1 MASALTRSDLRS
13 LEELLRQQLQQLAG
27 DTEQLEKEAFSA
39 RDEPSEDRAEAGSD
53 IHAQDLDLQLLEVED
68 ATLRQV
74 LDALKRIE
82 EGEYGRCEGCGSWIA
97 KERLL
102 AIPYTRFCIRCE
114 SAREAGEAGEEGG

>member
-1 MASALTRSDLRS
+1 MTPALTRSDLRS

-27 DTEQLEKEAFSA
+27 DTDQLEREAFSV
-39 RDEPSEDRAEAGSD
+39 RDIPSEDRAEAGSD

-68 ATLRQV
+68 ATLREV

-82 EGEYGRCEGCGSWIA
+82 EGDYGRCENCASWIA

-102 AIPYTRFCIRCE
+102 AIPYARLCIRCE
-114 SAREAGEAGEEGG
+114 SARAAGEAEAEGG